1 MKRLIISVLLLCC
14 ANPAFCWGFYAHRM
28 INFYAVFLLPP
39 EMLHYYKSHIHYL
52 AEHATDPDKRRY
64 AVNGEAPKHYID
76 IDLYGNYPFEE
87 LPRNYEAAKLKF
99 SEDTL
104 LARGTVPWH
113 VVRMYHRLK
122 QAFKEQNSE
131 LILKYSAEIGHY
143 ISDAHVPLHT
153 SHNHN
158 GQYTK
163 QHGIHGLWESN
174 IPELLA
180 QEFSFFIGKAQYISP
195 EDFIWDRV
203 LESAQASDSVLR
215 FEKELSQSFNSA
227 LRYNFE
233 IRNGRNVRQY
243 AANYVRAYDRVLN
256 GMVERR
262 MRMAI
267 FSVAS
272 FWFTAWV
279 DAGQPDL
286 GLLIDKKAS
295 KPQIDS
301 LQKVWSQEVQVD
313 CE

>member
-1 MKRLIISVLLLCC
+1 MKRLIISVILLCC
-14 ANPAFCWGFYAHRM
+14 ASPAFCWGFYAHRM

-76 IDLYGNYPFEE
+76 IDLYGSYPFEE
-87 LPRNYEAAKLKF
+87 LPRNYDEAKIKF

-122 QAFKEQNSE
+122 QAFKDQNKV

-158 GQYTK
+158 GQYSN
-163 QHGIHGLWESN
+163 QHGIHGLWESS

-180 QEFSFFIGKAQYISP
+180 SDFSFYIGKAQYISSP
-195 EDFIWDRV
+195 ESFIWDRV
-203 LESAQASDSVLR
+203 LESASASDSVLR
-215 FEKELSQSFNSA
+215 FEKELSARFHA
-227 LRYNFE
+227 KYNFE
-233 IRNGRNVRQY
+233 IRNGINVRQY
-243 AANYVRAYDRVLN
+243 AARYVSAYDKMLN

-279 DAGQPDL
+279 DAGQPNL
-286 GLLIDKKAS
+286 NSMIDS
-295 KPQIDS
+295 KISQPQIDS
-301 LQKVWSQEVQVD
+301 LQKVWKGEVGIGCD
-313 CE
+313 